1 MKTAEQLFWEFA
13 TFGPGVTLLLTSCL
27 LLIWREGKLYA
38 KQAQPAYLRVYEPL
52 RSAFEKLLALG
63 TLGHKQDKSS

>member
-27 LLIWREGKLYA
+27 LLIWQEGKDYA
-38 KQAQPAYLRVYEPL
+38 KRAQPAYLRIYEPL
-52 RSAFEKLLALG
+52 RCALERLAAPG
-63 TLGHKQDKSS
+63 YLGHKQDKSR